1 MGQCCMTRVE
11 GVYEKNFT
19 REDRIIIRNERLVPF
34 FTVNL
39 KRIETVL
46 EVQNYDHRLNQ
57 TNLRKIFSELGLNP
71 DVFTDPSCAE
81 FNFFQSL
88 LESDKLYT
96 QRKIILGSVLTSS
109 ESIQTKAHIIQKY
122 YDFSNNNL
130 LELDEIEKLLDEIVY
145 LSVKIIP
152 MVAVATD
159 EVNDNNLSEENY
171 QKYYEFLMLSKEKF
185 VEKYALKILDGVKS
199 ISFDD
204 LASKFNNS
212 QLSDLLSSDM
222 VRMLLF
228 DMSMKIKEYSYP

>member
-1 MGQCCMTRVE
+1 M
-11 GVYEKNFT
+11 
-19 REDRIIIRNERLVPF
+19 I
-34 FTVNL
+34 
-39 KRIETVL
+39 
-46 EVQNYDHRLNQ
+46 
-57 TNLRKIFSELGLNP
+57 
-71 DVFTDPSCAE
+71 
-81 FNFFQSL
+81 
-88 LESDKLYT
+88 
-96 QRKIILGSVLTSS
+96 
-109 ESIQTKAHIIQKY
+109 
-122 YDFSNNNL
+122 
-130 LELDEIEKLLDEIVY
+130 
-145 LSVKIIP
+145 
-152 MVAVATD
+152 AVATD

>member
-1 MGQCCMTRVE
+1 MTRVE